1 MSDATPDGNNVTTTE
16 ANTPYVFMPEADGK
30 VTFSGTTDEI
40 PAAYDAEK
48 LTTTSDDKDWTFH
61 GTYEKLIYGDN
72 LSGYVYGFAAK
83 DKKVGDAT
91 VAAGEFVKAKDGASV
106 PPMRCYLTYKDD
118 DEFTV
123 GARSMT
129 RGAADEELPQ
139 TITVRFIGA
148 NGEVT
153 SIGTLNTQTGEISTA
168 EGWYTLSGT
177 RLPGKPSQRGIY
189 INGGKKVI
197 IK

>member
-1 MSDATPDGNNVTTTE
+1 
-16 ANTPYVFMPEADGK
+16 
-30 VTFSGTTDEI
+30 
-40 PAAYDAEK
+40 
-48 LTTTSDDKDWTFH
+48 
-61 GTYEKLIYGDN
+61 
-72 LSGYVYGFAAK
+72 
-83 DKKVGDAT
+83 
-91 VAAGEFVKAKDGASV
+91 
-106 PPMRCYLTYKDD
+106 MRCYLTYNKNGGV
-118 DEFTV
+118 FA
-123 GARSMT
+123 GAR
-129 RGAADEELPQ
+129 GAEELPQ

-189 INGGKKVI
+189 IKNGRKII